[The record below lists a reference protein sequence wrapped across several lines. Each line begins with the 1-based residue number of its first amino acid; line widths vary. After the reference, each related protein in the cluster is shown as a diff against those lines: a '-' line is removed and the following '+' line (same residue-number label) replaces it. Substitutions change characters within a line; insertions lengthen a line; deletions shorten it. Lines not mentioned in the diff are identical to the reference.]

1 MDDIILQEIINGAN
15 QEDIDKIEIILIN
28 KEYMEGE

>member
-15 QEDIDKIEIILIN
+15 QEDIDKIEIILRN